1 MSRLR
6 FILAAGLV
14 ALVAAAGSSA
24 ATPKLIGT
32 VGPDSSFSIKLTKGG
47 KKVTKLKPGKYT
59 IVIKDTASIHNF
71 HLKGPGGLNKKT
83 SVSGKGTTTWK
94 VTLKKGK
101 YTFLCDPHASIMKG
115 SFTVS

>member
-6 FILAAGLV
+6 FILAAGAV
-14 ALVAAAGSSA
+14 ALVAAGGSSA

-32 VGPDSSFSIKLTKGG
+32 VGPDSSFSIKLTKAG
-47 KKVTKLKPGKYT
+47 KKVTKLKPGKYV

-71 HLKGPGGLNKKT
+71 HLKGPGLNKKT

-101 YTFLCDPHASIMKG
+101 YTFDCDPHASIMKG
-115 SFTVS
+115 SFTVA